1 MKFLEWVESIKIDI
15 KKEIRLMFISNNM
28 GYYLEDKL
36 DMIMTSNIYS
46 IHSSCLF
53 GIKESNCGVTISI
66 PEIKNIRIIKD
77 YVQNYII
84 SELILIDIPITNIEL
99 RELSKRIRAIIDK
112 YAFDII

>member
-1 MKFLEWVESIKIDI
+1 MKFLEWSEKVKIDI

-28 GYYLEDKL
+28 GYYLENEL

-53 GIKESNCGVTISI
+53 GIKESDIGVQISI

-84 SELILIDIPITNIEL
+84 SELILIDIPITTIEL
-99 RELSKRIRAIIDK
+99 RELTKNIRVIIEK
-112 YAFDII
+112 TNLELI